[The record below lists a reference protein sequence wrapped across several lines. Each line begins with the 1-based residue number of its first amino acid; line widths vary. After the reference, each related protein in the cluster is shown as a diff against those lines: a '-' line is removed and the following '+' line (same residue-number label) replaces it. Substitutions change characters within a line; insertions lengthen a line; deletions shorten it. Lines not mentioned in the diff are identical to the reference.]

1 MSDTAITRARVNV
14 FIAETNIEQAR
25 PMFDYFQRRRVV
37 DLVNKD
43 NQEGLESIRVFG
55 VMNNVEDWKNRGEY
69 YLQNAEGER
78 QKGW

>member
-1 MSDTAITRARVNV
+1 M
-14 FIAETNIEQAR
+14 
-25 PMFDYFQRRRVV
+25 V